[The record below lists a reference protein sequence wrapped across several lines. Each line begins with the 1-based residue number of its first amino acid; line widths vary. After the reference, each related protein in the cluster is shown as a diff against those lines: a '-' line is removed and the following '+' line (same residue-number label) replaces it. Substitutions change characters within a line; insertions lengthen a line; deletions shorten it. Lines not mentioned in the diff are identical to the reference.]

1 MIKIKNFLLYAVL
14 IVVIIMIAFNIEKI
28 SSKIISYNSK
38 QNEII
43 IKPSNDYTKNKDY
56 AFVKHTTDFE
66 PDSYSDLINI
76 FYTLL
81 DQGWDEFTFYCPSSY
96 TTCLDDVTKISK
108 DKVLLSS
115 INNYVHPYNSYSSVK
130 IIYDEL
136 GEVTIK
142 IAHLYTKDEINKIN
156 IKINQIYANIIND
169 TMDRE
174 TKVKTI
180 HDYII
185 NNTKYD
191 IDKANNGKS
200 NYDSSRA
207 TGVLFEG
214 YGICSGYTD
223 VMAIFLNKIGV
234 DNFKVSSDT
243 HIWNAINY
251 NNNWYHIDATWDDP
265 VSQSG
270 VDSLSHDYFII
281 NTQQLKNLDVN
292 NTDHNFDN
300 KYYLYFS

>member
-1 MIKIKNFLLYAVL
+1 
-14 IVVIIMIAFNIEKI
+14 
-28 SSKIISYNSK
+28 
-38 QNEII
+38 
-43 IKPSNDYTKNKDY
+43 
-56 AFVKHTTDFE
+56 
-66 PDSYSDLINI
+66 
-76 FYTLL
+76 
-81 DQGWDEFTFYCPSSY
+81 
-96 TTCLDDVTKISK
+96 
-108 DKVLLSS
+108 
-115 INNYVHPYNSYSSVK
+115 
-130 IIYDEL
+130 
-136 GEVTIK
+136 
-142 IAHLYTKDEINKIN
+142 
-156 IKINQIYANIIND
+156 
-169 TMDRE
+169 MDRE
-174 TKVKTI
+174 TKIKTI

-270 VDSLSHDYFII
+270 VDSLSHDYFVI

>member
-1 MIKIKNFLLYAVL
+1 
-14 IVVIIMIAFNIEKI
+14 
-28 SSKIISYNSK
+28 
-38 QNEII
+38 
-43 IKPSNDYTKNKDY
+43 
-56 AFVKHTTDFE
+56 
-66 PDSYSDLINI
+66 
-76 FYTLL
+76 
-81 DQGWDEFTFYCPSSY
+81 
-96 TTCLDDVTKISK
+96 
-108 DKVLLSS
+108 
-115 INNYVHPYNSYSSVK
+115 
-130 IIYDEL
+130 
-136 GEVTIK
+136 
-142 IAHLYTKDEINKIN
+142 
-156 IKINQIYANIIND
+156 
-169 TMDRE
+169 MDRE
-174 TKVKTI
+174 TKIKTI

-191 IDKANNGKS
+191 VDKANHGQS

-223 VMAIFLNKIGV
+223 VMAIFLNKIGI

-251 NNNWYHIDATWDDP
+251 NNGWYHIDATWDDP

-270 VDSLSHDYFII
+270 IDSLSHDYFII
-281 NTQQLKNLDVN
+281 STEQLKNLDIN